1 MRGWGLAGEAT
12 YRGGSGM
19 EVREAE
25 NRVEGRAGK
34 GWGRRRLNGVCER
47 VGVIGI
53 NTVFTQI
60 GAEPQRGRKV
70 REQRSEKR
78 VRGE

>member
-1 MRGWGLAGEAT
+1 MKLRSGIPKGHEAYEPVT
-12 YRGGSGM
+12 MKTSKLS
-19 EVREAE
+19 AE
-25 NRVEGRAGK
+25 ELGK